1 MDKFKEKMKD
11 ILSRLKSPVTLTAV
25 AGGVLAILVNT
36 GVVPA
41 SEPYMTTINSIV
53 GILVLV
59 GILNNPTDKD
69 KF

>member
-1 MDKFKEKMKD
+1 MEKFKEKIKD

-25 AGGVLAILVNT
+25 AGGIFAILVNT

-41 SEPYMTTINSIV
+41 SELYMTTVNSIV